1 MAFNFGAFLGGAS
14 DNLVDMIKTKE
25 AQLYKEEQD
34 EKERTRK
41 ARVAAAN
48 QRRADEKEAKELA
61 EGLSLF
67 YSADQVQDI
76 MSKGKTAGKYA
87 ISYAEN
93 MANKGYDA
101 SAGYAMPKTSI
112 QSEFAFD
119 VDDPRGSQIDPQM
132 AEIETGRVQE
142 MTEEAEAQPFVSRF
156 TQPPKDAEMTKAKT
170 FEARLVELDFQRT
183 NAPTEA
189 KREEFN
195 SAYTET
201 FSAYQKF
208 KEDLD
213 GKGTDTGQLDFS
225 KTSRDSLVNNAIQR
239 SFQVKGLVE
248 QDIAGNIRLIQT
260 GNEANS
266 FSVRYTAYNDLIEM
280 YGDTTD
286 KPFRAMIESV
296 KRGTDAAVNT
306 YKQTVYRS
314 HLGTTRAAADND
326 ASISGADVSTAKK
339 FKALPETGR
348 TEEDVAREFSQGF
361 YRQNDV
367 VAYTDAQGNTKLA
380 LISDSGVFF

>member
-67 YSADQVQDI
+67 YSKDQVKDI

-156 TQPPKDAEMTKAKT
+156 TQPPKESEMTKAKT

-213 GKGTDTGQLDFS
+213 GKGTDTGDLDFS
-225 KTSRDSLVNNAIQR
+225 KQSRDSFVNNAIQR
-239 SFQVKGLVE
+239 QFQIDGLAE
-248 QDIAGNIRLIQT
+248 TDITGKIKLVQT

-266 FSVRYTAYNDLIEM
+266 FKTRYKIYDNLIKM
-280 YGDTTD
+280 YGNTTD
-286 KPFRAMIESV
+286 KPFRAMIENV

-306 YKQTVYRS
+306 YKQSVYRS
-314 HLGTTRAAADND
+314 HLGAARAAADND
-326 ASISGADVSTAKK
+326 ASISGADASTARK

-348 TEEDVAREFSQGF
+348 TEEDVAREFKQGF

>member
-67 YSADQVQDI
+67 YSKDQVQDI

-306 YKQTVYRS
+306 YKQSVYRS

-348 TEEDVAREFSQGF
+348 TEEDVAREFKQGF

-380 LISDSGVFF
+380 LVSDSGVFF